1 MNICMVGA
9 GYAGLV
15 SAACFAEFGLKVI
28 CVDKEE
34 ERIKMLNEGRMPF
47 FEPGME
53 EMVVRNM
60 SQDRLSFTT
69 DLVSAVRQSLVIFI
83 CVGTPSNDDGS
94 VDLSFVEAV
103 ARQIGEALNGY
114 KIIVT
119 KSTVPVG
126 TTRWVEG
133 IIKECCP
140 QNFHFEMASN
150 PEFLRE
156 GSAIEDFMRPNRVVV
171 GAESDQCR
179 AILMDLY
186 APLYLRETPFVVTD
200 IQTSEMIKYASNAFL
215 AVKISY
221 INEMAN
227 LCDELEADV
236 HQVAKAM
243 GLDNRIGSKFLHPG
257 PGFGGSCF
265 PKDTR
270 AFAHFARKAGAPL
283 EIVESVIRI
292 NGGQWQ
298 RMVQKIENVLGGESG
313 KTVALLGLTFKP
325 NTDDIREAPAIFIA
339 RDLLNKG
346 YRVRAHDPVGME
358 PSAKVL
364 SGDLTFCS
372 DPYEAARGAH
382 CLVIATEWNQ
392 FRNLDFDTLKDLLEG
407 HIFVDL
413 KNIYDPARIRN
424 KGFTYVGVG
433 RR

>member
-34 ERIKMLNEGRMPF
+34 QRIKMLNEGRMPF
-47 FEPGME
+47 FEPAME

-69 DLVSAVRQSLVIFI
+69 DLASAVRQSLVIFI

-133 IIKECCP
+133 IIKEYCP
-140 QNFHFEMASN
+140 QDFHFEMASN

-156 GSAIEDFMRPNRVVV
+156 GSAIEDFLRPNRVVV
-171 GAESDQCR
+171 GAESDQSR

-227 LCDELEADV
+227 LCDELNADV

-270 AFAHFARKAGAPL
+270 AFAHFARVAGAPL
-283 EIVESVIRI
+283 ELVESVIRI
-292 NGGQWQ
+292 NGEQWR
-298 RMVQKIENVLGGESG
+298 RMVRKIEAVLGGDSQ

-325 NTDDIREAPAIFIA
+325 NTDDIREAPAIAIA
-339 RDLLNKG
+339 QDLLNKG
-346 YRVRAHDPVGME
+346 YKVRAHDPVAME
-358 PSAKVL
+358 SSSKVI
-364 SGDLTFCS
+364 SGDMTFCS

-392 FRNLDFDTLKDLLEG
+392 FRNLNFDTLKDLLEG
-407 HIFVDL
+407 RVLVDL